1 MPARTLT
8 HIQQQPSASAFADQV
23 FGSLPRADQRHW
35 GRAYV
40 MALLATEGK
49 KTVRRLASTVSDSAT
64 ASQSMHQFV
73 NASPW
78 EWMPARAE
86 LARWVA
92 AQLAPQAWV
101 LDVAVLRKRG
111 EHSCGVHRR
120 FLPEAGRS
128 VNCQVGVGAFLAG
141 SVRASGN
148 AAAVPV
154 DWRLLLNGSWAEDPQ
169 RRARARIPAAAG
181 PKPIEQH
188 ALDLVD
194 AGLGGPRLGAL
205 PVVADLSGHA
215 GTSTLLRELV
225 RRGRDFV
232 IAVPGAMPVLPAEMA
247 RGGGGRRPGT
257 VLPPAAGGA
266 AAVPVAALTCLGP
279 SPYDT
284 PSCERRGSSA
294 RRPAVLSGLVQLPG
308 VRPPLQ
314 RVHRLVALRY
324 AHSRSAPRLWLTNLV
339 HRRPE
344 ELLAL
349 AALAPRAGAATR
361 RMEDDF
367 GLLDFEGRSYPGWH
381 HHMTLV
387 SAAHAYG
394 RLGHDRLS
402 AAA

>member
-1 MPARTLT
+1 MPAHDLTLT
-8 HIQQQPSASAFADQV
+8 QRMPSASEFADQV

-49 KTVRRLASTVSDSAT
+49 KTVRRLASSVSASAT

-86 LARWVA
+86 LTRWVA
-92 AQLAPQAWV
+92 ARIAPQAWV

-111 EHSCGVHRR
+111 DHSCGVHRR

-141 SVRASGN
+141 TAREREG

-154 DWRLLLNGSWAEDPQ
+154 DWRLLLHGGWAEDPE
-169 RRARARIPAAAG
+169 RRARARVPSGIRPQPVG
-181 PKPIEQH
+181 QY

-194 AGLGGPRLGAL
+194 AGLGGRRLGSL
-205 PVVADLSGHA
+205 PVVADLTGHP
-215 GTSTLLRELV
+215 GTSTLVRQLV

-232 IAVPGAMPVLPAEMA
+232 VAVPGTMPVLPAEA
-247 RGGGGRRPGT
+247 VRVGAGRTGGGSPAS
-257 VLPPAAGGA
+257 PAAGA
-266 AAVPVAALTCLGP
+266 APVEAWTCLSP
-279 SPYDT
+279 SPNDNRRYD
-284 PSCERRGSSA
+284 SRDRSV

-314 RVHRLVALRY
+314 RVHRLVALRHVH
-324 AHSRSAPRLWLTNLV
+324 AGTAPRLWLTNLV
-339 HRRPE
+339 HRRPD

-349 AALAPRAGAATR
+349 ASLAARAGAATR
-361 RMEDDF
+361 RMEDDY

-394 RLGHDRLS
+394 SLGGEALD